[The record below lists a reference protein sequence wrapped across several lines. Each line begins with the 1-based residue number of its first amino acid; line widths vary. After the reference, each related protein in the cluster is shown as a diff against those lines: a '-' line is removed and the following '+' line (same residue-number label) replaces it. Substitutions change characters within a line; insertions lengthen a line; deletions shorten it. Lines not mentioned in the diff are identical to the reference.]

1 MADSP
6 PNKKTSTEKQQPIS
20 QLTTQTNRTREQNR
34 PQKSEPS
41 SLKGFQIPELLQM
54 AHSDEKF
61 MYYDSGPQDDERVIV
76 FATLPTID
84 LLEQSDN
91 WFCDRTCSTAP
102 NVLNQVY
109 TIHASVDGVN
119 LPLVYAVLPDKKRR
133 EPPKTTVHVR
143 NHQENE

>member
-1 MADSP
+1 M
-6 PNKKTSTEKQQPIS
+6 
-20 QLTTQTNRTREQNR
+20 
-34 PQKSEPS
+34 SEPS

-76 FATLPTID
+76 FATLTTID

-91 WFCDRTCSTAP
+91 WFCDRTSSTAP
-102 NVLNQVY
+102 NVFNQVY

-119 LPLVYAVLPDKKRR
+119 LPLVYAVLPDKK
-133 EPPKTTVHVR
+133 EESHQKLLFPFGTIKKTSNNRFR
-143 NHQENE
+143 N